1 MSKGFTLIE
10 LLIAI
15 LILALIS
22 VMAFRGFDSVLQ
34 TRKHVAEES
43 GKWRDISF
51 FFSRLDQDFSNLSHR
66 PIMDASGMLEP
77 EFLGKTSYA
86 EKYDANLL
94 FSRGGESPERIGYR
108 LDKGKIE
115 ELVWSHLDQAP
126 GVTPSVYTLLDHV
139 TDFSLRYLSINNS
152 WTPVWPLPGQVRPKA
167 VEASI
172 TLDSGEKIV
181 RMFSLL

>member
-22 VMAFRGFDSVLQ
+22 VMAFRGLDSVLD

-43 GKWRDISF
+43 RKWRDISL
-51 FFSRLDQDFSNLSHR
+51 FFSRLDQDFSNLAHR
-66 PIMDASGMLEP
+66 PIMDASGILEP
-77 EFLGKTSYA
+77 EFLGKTSYT
-86 EKYDANLL
+86 EKYDANL
-94 FSRGGESPERIGYR
+94 FISRGGERPERIGYR
-108 LDKGKIE
+108 LDKGKVE

-126 GVTPSVYTLLDHV
+126 GATPSVYTLLDHV
-139 TDFSLRYLSINNS
+139 KNFSLRYLALNNNWS
-152 WTPVWPLPGQVRPKA
+152 PVWPLPGQARPKA
-167 VEASI
+167 VEATL

-181 RMFSLL
+181 RIFSLL